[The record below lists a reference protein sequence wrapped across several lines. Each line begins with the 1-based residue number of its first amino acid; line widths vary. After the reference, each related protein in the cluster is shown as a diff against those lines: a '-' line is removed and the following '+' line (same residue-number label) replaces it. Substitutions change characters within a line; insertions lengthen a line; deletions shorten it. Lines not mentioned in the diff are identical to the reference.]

1 MPRYSLRLSSGAE
14 KALERIARRERE
26 LYSRL
31 ANALDDLKEDPHMGK
46 PLKGALAGRY
56 SLRAGS
62 YRIVYRIEAAV
73 LLVLV
78 IDIGHR
84 RDVYR

>member
-1 MPRYSLRLSSGAE
+1 
-14 KALERIARRERE
+14 
-26 LYSRL
+26 
-31 ANALDDLKEDPHMGK
+31 MGK